1 MREGLEKLLR
11 QGKGWFSAPALAV
24 LAVGCLL
31 LMMPAGEKTPTKVR
45 SGEEQTSPFDLE
57 QFELRLEQAL
67 SRIEGA
73 GETKVVLSLDSGERQ
88 ILAQDREQTNS
99 GASVQTVT
107 VGGSSDRSVVPVQT
121 VAPGFRGALVVSP
134 GAGDAA
140 VRLALTR
147 AVSVLTGLGSDCICV
162 TTGTT

>member
-1 MREGLEKLLR
+1 MREGFEKLLR
-11 QGKGWFSAPALAV
+11 QGRNWFSLPALAV
-24 LAVGCLL
+24 LTVGCLL
-31 LMMPAGEKTPTKVR
+31 LLIPTGAEADTQREEKTK
-45 SGEEQTSPFDLE
+45 EPFDLE
-57 QFELRLEQAL
+57 RFEERLEEAL

-73 GETKVVLSLDSGERQ
+73 GETKVVLSLDSGEKQ
-88 ILAQDREQTNS
+88 VLAQDREQTNS

-107 VGGSSDRSVVPVQT
+107 VGGGSERSVVPVQT
-121 VAPGFRGALVVSP
+121 MAPGFRGALVVSP

-162 TTGTT
+162 TTGMT

>member
-11 QGKGWFSAPALAV
+11 QGKGWFSPPALAV
-24 LAVGCLL
+24 LAIGCLL
-31 LMMPAGEKTPTKVR
+31 LLMPTGEKGAADTR
-45 SGEEQTSPFDLE
+45 SEEQTVLFDLE
-57 QFELRLEQAL
+57 GFERRLEQAL
-67 SRIEGA
+67 SDIEGA

-107 VGGSSDRSVVPVQT
+107 VGGGSDRSVVPIQT

>member
-1 MREGLEKLLR
+1 MREGFEKLLR
-11 QGKGWFSAPALAV
+11 QGKTWFSLPALAV
-24 LAVGCLL
+24 LTVGCLL
-31 LMMPAGEKTPTKVR
+31 LLIPTGAEADTQREEKTK
-45 SGEEQTSPFDLE
+45 EPFDLE
-57 QFELRLEQAL
+57 RFEERLEEAL

-73 GETKVVLSLDSGERQ
+73 GETKVVLSLDSGEKQ
-88 ILAQDREQTNS
+88 VLAQDREQTNS

-107 VGGSSDRSVVPVQT
+107 VGGGSERSVVPVQT
-121 VAPGFRGALVVSP
+121 MAPGFRGALVVSP

-162 TTGTT
+162 TTGMT

>member
-1 MREGLEKLLR
+1 MREGFEKLLR
-11 QGKGWFSAPALAV
+11 QGKNWFSLPALAV
-24 LAVGCLL
+24 LTVGCLL
-31 LMMPAGEKTPTKVR
+31 LLIPTEAEADTQREEKTK
-45 SGEEQTSPFDLE
+45 EPFDLE
-57 QFELRLEQAL
+57 RFEERLEEAL

-88 ILAQDREQTNS
+88 VLAQDREQTNS

-107 VGGSSDRSVVPVQT
+107 VGGGSERSVVPVQT
-121 VAPGFRGALVVSP
+121 MAPGFRGALVVSP

-162 TTGTT
+162 TTGMT

>member
-1 MREGLEKLLR
+1 MREEARKLLR
-11 QGKGWFSAPALAV
+11 QGKNWISLPALTV

-31 LMMPAGEKTPTKVR
+31 LLAPTGKEVTMANEDAAGDL
-45 SGEEQTSPFDLE
+45 FDLE
-57 QFELRLEQAL
+57 EFEIHLEEAL
-67 SRIEGA
+67 SCIEGA
-73 GETKVVLSLDSGERQ
+73 GQTKVVLSLENGERQ
-88 ILAQDREQTNS
+88 LLAQDREQTNS
-99 GASVQTVT
+99 GTTIQTVT
-107 VGGSSDRSVVPVQT
+107 VGGSSDRSVVPVQI
-121 VAPGFRGALVVSP
+121 VAPGFRGALVVSF

>member
-1 MREGLEKLLR
+1 MREGFEKLLR
-11 QGKGWFSAPALAV
+11 QGKNWFSLPALAV

-31 LMMPAGEKTPTKVR
+31 LLIPTGAEADTQREEKTK
-45 SGEEQTSPFDLE
+45 EPFDLE
-57 QFELRLEQAL
+57 QFEERLEEAL

-73 GETKVVLSLDSGERQ
+73 GETKVVLSLDSGEKQ
-88 ILAQDREQTNS
+88 VLAQDREQTNS

-107 VGGSSDRSVVPVQT
+107 VGGGSERSVVPVQT
-121 VAPGFRGALVVSP
+121 MAPGFRGALVVSP

-162 TTGTT
+162 TTGMT